1 MFGLILLT
9 KVLIMNSF
17 LSSRKKFVKWKNP
30 SLLVVYSQNQG
41 NLVVLNYT
49 ENLCKK
55 SVFMLTMYKNIINRS
70 IMVYNQNL

>member
-55 SVFMLTMYKNIINRS
+55 SVSMLTMYKNIINRS